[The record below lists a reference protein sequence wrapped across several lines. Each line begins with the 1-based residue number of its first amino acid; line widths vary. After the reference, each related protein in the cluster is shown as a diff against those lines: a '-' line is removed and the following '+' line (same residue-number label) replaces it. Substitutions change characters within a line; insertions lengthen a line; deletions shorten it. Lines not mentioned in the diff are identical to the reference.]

1 MQLSPKRQ
9 RGKFLFFTLKSKKV
23 YYRVKQNSLTD
34 ISSECMH
41 YLSGNLQIK
50 FSIPA

>member
-1 MQLSPKRQ
+1 M
-9 RGKFLFFTLKSKKV
+9 FFNLKNKKV

-41 YLSGNLQIK
+41 YLSSNLTIK